1 MDMVYILDQWIV
13 VRIFYSLSCGI
24 AEIFPSMP
32 IKSSNIRW
40 HLRETSRFWPKVKKE
55 YFLSSI
61 KEFGWSVLKVT
72 NFTPHPLILMKNLKR
87 HLKKIVNVTAVS
99 MAQSSLIILMDV
111 LVLGALEQIWKIIT
125 MEKQLALS
133 MIIVMLLSA
142 QHEKLVIMI
151 LEKIFQLFVMK
162 TSKVEKCCQT
172 KEKNKDFLIW
182 IVTRLSVFIWQD
194 FNGLDQD
201 TLNHLMIAQK
211 IVPVGI
217 EYSILE

>member
-13 VRIFYSLSCGI
+13 VRIFNSLSCGI

-61 KEFGWSVLKVT
+61 KGFGWSVLKVT
-72 NFTPHPLILMKNLKR
+72 IFTPHPLILMKNLKR

-111 LVLGALEQIWKIIT
+111 LVLGALEPIWKIIT

-133 MIIVMLLSA
+133 MIIVMVLSA

-162 TSKVEKCCQT
+162 ISKVEKCCET

-194 FNGLDQD
+194 LNGLDQD
-201 TLNHLMIAQK
+201 TLKHLMIAQK

>member
-13 VRIFYSLSCGI
+13 VRIFNSLLCGI

-111 LVLGALEQIWKIIT
+111 LVLWALEQIWKIIT

-133 MIIVMLLSA
+133 MIIVMVLSA

-194 FNGLDQD
+194 LNGLDQD
-201 TLNHLMIAQK
+201 TLNHLMIVQK